1 MSGTSY
7 EERYRGM
14 WESGVSSCPAA
25 AGHRQLTDGSFCA
38 RHHSFRSSSGRSGWS
53 DHGVYINETFDS
65 AMECLSYYRWFRVP
79 HRLRALCSGSGLAN
93 CTDIEELL
101 NSSGYSVS
109 LTVEELFHM
118 MDHCLDTGHC
128 SREDLHRM
136 RLAYNGITGFREP
149 LRAEIVCWGPVE
161 EVLADSSMHDRMT
174 EDGIARG
181 SLLILVESGL
191 FDPGNR
197 SHIMAADRFLRM
209 TSAV

>member
-1 MSGTSY
+1 MSVTKY
-7 EERYRGM
+7 EERYREM

-38 RHHSFRSSSGRSGWS
+38 RHHSFRSRCGRQGWS

-65 AMECLSYYRWFRVP
+65 VLECISYYRWFRVP
-79 HRLRALCSGSGLAN
+79 HRLRALCSGSGLVN
-93 CTDIEELL
+93 STDIEALL
-101 NSSGYSVS
+101 DRAGYSVS

-118 MDHCLDTGHC
+118 IDHSLETGCC
-128 SREDLHRM
+128 SRDDLHRM
-136 RLAYNGITGFREP
+136 RLAYNGISGFREP

-174 EDGIARG
+174 EDGSTRG
-181 SLLILVESGL
+181 GLMVLVDSGL
-191 FDPGNR
+191 FDPGNS